1 MKKRIMPSSEKRL
14 NRSSGGNAVLIIILT
29 VCVIFSVLP
38 IFLTWMQSFKP
49 LNELFVYP
57 PKLYVRNPIWDN
69 YKQLFVSMSD
79 SWVPFTRYIFNTI
92 FVTLVGTLGHIV
104 FASMAAYPLAKHH
117 DIPGGKILF
126 AMITVALMFNS
137 IVSDVVN
144 YMTMS
149 AFKWTDTYL
158 ALIVPAFGGALGI
171 FIMKQFMEQIPDSL
185 IEAASI
191 DGAGDFR
198 TYAKIIMPNVKPAW
212 LTVGIFSFLGL
223 WGNSSTT
230 YIYSEELKSLP
241 YAMNQIATS
250 GITRAGAASAASVIL
265 MIVPIIFFVF
275 SQDRIVETM
284 ATSGMKE

>member
-14 NRSSGGNAVLIIILT
+14 NRSSGGNAALIIILT

-57 PKLYVRNPIWDN
+57 PKLYVRNPTWDN

-104 FASMAAYPLAKHH
+104 FASMAAYPLAKHR

-144 YMTMS
+144 YMTMA
-149 AFKWTDTYL
+149 AFKWTDTNL

>member
-1 MKKRIMPSSEKRL
+1 MKKRIIPSSEKRV
-14 NRSSGGNAVLIIILT
+14 NRSSGGNAALIVILS
-29 VCVIFSVLP
+29 VCVLFSVLP

-49 LNELFVYP
+49 LNELFIYP
-57 PKLYVRNPIWDN
+57 PKLYVRNPTWDN

-79 SWVPFTRYIFNTI
+79 SWVPFSRYIFNTV
-92 FVTLVGTLGHIV
+92 FVTLVGTVGHIL

-137 IVSDVVN
+137 IVADVVN

-149 AFKWTDTYL
+149 AFNWTDTYL

-171 FIMKQFMEQIPDSL
+171 FIMKQFMEQLPDSL

-198 TYAKIIMPNVKPAW
+198 TYSRIIMPNVRPAW

-230 YIYSEELKSLP
+230 YIYSEELKPLP
-241 YAMNQIATS
+241 YAMNQIATA

-265 MIVPIIFFVF
+265 MIVPIIFFVL